1 MIPSASG
8 PPGRRTGAT
17 RWLPC
22 NSLQGEDYP
31 HSDKEIDDLSLYRSS
46 SRCSSKLE
54 RRCAPAPSYCSARP
68 QRLTVE
74 CTRCPMASVK
84 RATHGKFVEVQ
95 ARRRRIMIKA
105 EALGARARLPL
116 RRWARRA
123 VSTTHGSK
131 YSLFEPAH
139 RPSQLRSP
147 CHGFLTND
155 GGFAQLFML
164 TASPY
169 FSRAAIPP
177 RHPQA
182 HHSRH
187 RPRPVLP

>member
-1 MIPSASG
+1 MQPAPCCCIDY
-8 PPGRRTGAT
+8 T
-17 RWLPC
+17 RVRV
-22 NSLQGEDYP
+22 
-31 HSDKEIDDLSLYRSS
+31 SLYRSC

-123 VSTTHGSK
+123 VSTTHGVGKETTAADACGRRRRDPFNTLGLQPLPRWRRPTRRNSCT
-131 YSLFEPAH
+131 SAMFRRGGRTPTTTNGAVPLPSHLRPAVCC
-139 RPSQLRSP
+139 S
-147 CHGFLTND
+147 
-155 GGFAQLFML
+155 A
-164 TASPY
+164 
-169 FSRAAIPP
+169 
-177 RHPQA
+177 
-182 HHSRH
+182 
-187 RPRPVLP
+187 